1 MKLFSHLLRLIF
13 ESKIKGT
20 ENSTKIQNIQNIYVI
35 EKIFRQEA
43 IKLKE
48 KFNREEA
55 IIQLYL
61 QEYQF
66 FYRLAYSYVRNE
78 DDAMDI
84 VQESVCKALSAKDSL
99 ESEQYLKTWCC
110 RIVINTATDLFRK
123 RKREQIGVEEFLL
136 SEKGERDTNYEN
148 IEIMEMLAMLK
159 EKDRVILI
167 LRYFEDMKLEDIA
180 RITSENVSTIK
191 SRLYRALKQLKI
203 HMADEELHSN

>member
-1 MKLFSHLLRLIF
+1 MKLFSLFLRLIF

-20 ENSTKIQNIQNIYVI
+20 ISSIKYEIYKHICKRKIKNN
-35 EKIFRQEA
+35 EFSQEET
-43 IKLKE
+43 KLKE

-55 IIQLYL
+55 IIQQFL

-99 ESEQYLKTWCC
+99 YSVQYLKTWCC
-110 RIVINTATDLFRK
+110 RIVINTATDLLRK
-123 RKREQIGVEEFLL
+123 RKKEQIGVEEFLL
-136 SEKGERDTNYEN
+136 SKQGERDTNYEN
-148 IEIMEMLAMLK
+148 IEVMEMLATLK
-159 EKDRVILI
+159 EKERVILI

-203 HMADEELHSN
+203 HISDGT

>member
-1 MKLFSHLLRLIF
+1 M
-13 ESKIKGT
+13 
-20 ENSTKIQNIQNIYVI
+20 
-35 EKIFRQEA
+35 
-43 IKLKE
+43 KE

-55 IIQLYL
+55 IIQQFV

-84 VQESVCKALSAKDSL
+84 VQESVCKALSAIDSL
-99 ESEQYLKTWCC
+99 YSEEYLKTWCC
-110 RIVINTATDLFRK
+110 RIVINTATDLLRK
-123 RKREQIGVEEFLL
+123 RKKEQIGVEEFLL
-136 SEKGERDTNYEN
+136 SEQGERDTNYEN
-148 IEIMEMLAMLK
+148 IEVMEMLAMLK

-180 RITSENVSTIK
+180 QITSENVSTIK

-203 HMADEELHSN
+203 HISV

>member
-1 MKLFSHLLRLIF
+1 M
-13 ESKIKGT
+13 
-20 ENSTKIQNIQNIYVI
+20 
-35 EKIFRQEA
+35 
-43 IKLKE
+43 KE

-84 VQESVCKALSAKDSL
+84 VQESVCKALSAKDNL
-99 ESEQYLKTWCC
+99 KTEQYLKTWCC
-110 RIVINTATDLFRK
+110 RIVINTATDLFHK

-136 SEKGERDTNYEN
+136 SEQGERDTNYEN
-148 IEIMEMLAMLK
+148 IEIMELLAMLK

-167 LRYFEDMKLEDIA
+167 LRYFEDMKL
-180 RITSENVSTIK
+180 ENVSTIK

-203 HMADEELHSN
+203 HMADEGLHSN

>member
-1 MKLFSHLLRLIF
+1 M
-13 ESKIKGT
+13 
-20 ENSTKIQNIQNIYVI
+20 
-35 EKIFRQEA
+35 
-43 IKLKE
+43 KE

-55 IIQLYL
+55 IIQQFL

-66 FYRLAYSYVRNE
+66 FYRLAYSYTRNE

-84 VQESVCKALSAKDSL
+84 VQESVCKALSAKKHLD
-99 ESEQYLKTWCC
+99 SEQYLKTWCC
-110 RIVINTATDLFRK
+110 RIVINTAVDLLRK
-123 RKREQIGVEEFLL
+123 RKKEQIGVEEFLL
-136 SEKGERDTNYEN
+136 SEQGEKDTNYEN

-180 RITSENVSTIK
+180 QITSENVNTIK

-203 HMADEELHSN
+203 HIADE

>member
-1 MKLFSHLLRLIF
+1 M
-13 ESKIKGT
+13 
-20 ENSTKIQNIQNIYVI
+20 
-35 EKIFRQEA
+35 
-43 IKLKE
+43 KE

-66 FYRLAYSYVRNE
+66 FYRLAYSYARNE

-99 ESEQYLKTWCC
+99 KSEQYLKTWCC
-110 RIVINTATDLFRK
+110 RIVINTATDLFHK
-123 RKREQIGVEEFLL
+123 RKREQIGIEEFLL
-136 SEKGERDTNYEN
+136 SEQGKKDTNYEN
-148 IEIMEMLAMLK
+148 IEIMELLSMLR
-159 EKDRVILI
+159 EKDRIILI

-203 HMADEELHSN
+203 HIAKQGLQGRMD